1 MKEPFL
7 KNSLC
12 LPFCAYYKP
21 GKNEELACR
30 GYQVVER
37 LMQSGK
43 TIPFDVARDFDRRQ
57 AEALV
62 KAMCRACD
70 FRKDGCDFVQDRRA
84 QPCGGFVLLARL
96 LASGVIEIGDI

>member
-1 MKEPFL
+1 M

-30 GYQVVER
+30 GYVVVER

-43 TIPFDVARDFDRRQ
+43 IVSAGGADRVFDRNR
-57 AEALV
+57 AEAMV
-62 KAMCRACD
+62 KALCGVCD
-70 FRKDGCDFVQDRRA
+70 FQKDGCDFMLDRSVP
-84 QPCGGFVLLARL
+84 PCGGFVLLARL
-96 LASGVIEIGDI
+96 LEAGIITINDI